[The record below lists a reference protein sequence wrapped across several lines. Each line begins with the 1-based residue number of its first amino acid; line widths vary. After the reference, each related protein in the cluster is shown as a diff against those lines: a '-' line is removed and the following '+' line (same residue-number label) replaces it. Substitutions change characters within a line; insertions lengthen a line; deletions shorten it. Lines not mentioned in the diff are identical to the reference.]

1 MRILICAFLFFSG
14 ALLAQNS
21 CAKALEISIQDLSSI
36 DVQVGS
42 SFYKIKNDS
51 LTGELIVTGDF
62 DRMIVYKHSDCSQL
76 VVSHVLNGKGD
87 YQPSEAQ
94 LEAGFCNCSTCVES
108 WSKIKLKQSGY
119 TLIEILGGTNITVKA
134 KKRPQ
139 KKYDLWYNKMYEKGE
154 KIQLNDIMFVPGVAL
169 FLKSSYT
176 DLGLL
181 YKLLFKQPDLIIE
194 IQGHVNGPG
203 MGNKRDFQKLS
214 QERAKAVMEFLI
226 KKGIDSSRLSYQG
239 FGNTR
244 MIFPTARSE
253 FRMQFN
259 RRVEILVL

>member
-139 KKYDLWYNKMYEKGE
+139 KKYNLWYNKMYEKGE

>member
-14 ALLAQNS
+14 ALSAQSS

-139 KKYDLWYNKMYEKGE
+139 KKYNLWYNKMYEKGE

-181 YKLLFKQPDLIIE
+181 YKLLSKQPDLIIE

>member
-1 MRILICAFLFFSG
+1 VRILIITFLFFSG
-14 ALLAQNS
+14 ALSAQNS
-21 CAKALEISIQDLSSI
+21 CAKALEISVQELSSI

-51 LTGELIVTGDF
+51 VTGELIATGDF
-62 DRMIVYKHSDCSQL
+62 DKLIVYKSSDCSQL

-94 LEAGFCNCSTCVES
+94 LEAGFCNCLTCVES
-108 WSKIKLKQSGY
+108 WSRIKLKQSGY
-119 TLIEILGGTNITVKA
+119 TLIEIFGGTNITVKS
-134 KKRPQ
+134 KKRPR
-139 KKYDLWYNKMYEKGE
+139 KKFNLWYDKTYKKGD

-169 FLKSSYT
+169 FLRSSYT

-181 YKLLFKQPDLIIE
+181 YKLLNKQADLIIE

-203 MGNKRDFQKLS
+203 MGNKRDFQRLS

-244 MIFPTARSE
+244 MIFPTAKSE